1 MAVGLLRAGLLSPL
15 LEGHT
20 DRGFSVL
27 PNRPQGLSYNVWPPA
42 HVSDMPAFMLF
53 WCFLRISAI
62 RLCAA
67 GLACRTVHLARE
79 PFRLLMGLAGA
90 AVHVRDC
97 LWVLSCVSAR
107 DFLGDIEKRQ
117 QPTCSGALLSRVSGE
132 YATDSA
138 RDRRVVTHL
147 HASPHI
153 QASRPLGYKGQ

>member
-1 MAVGLLRAGLLSPL
+1 MSPL

-27 PNRPQGLSYNVWPPA
+27 PNHPQGLSYG
-42 HVSDMPAFMLF
+42 L
-53 WCFLRISAI
+53 LRTCRTCLHSCSSGASCAYLPS
-62 RLCAA
+62 LCAA

-107 DFLGDIEKRQ
+107 DYLGDFEKRQ
-117 QPTCSGALLSRVSGE
+117 QLTCSGALLSRVSGE
-132 YATDSA
+132 YASDSA